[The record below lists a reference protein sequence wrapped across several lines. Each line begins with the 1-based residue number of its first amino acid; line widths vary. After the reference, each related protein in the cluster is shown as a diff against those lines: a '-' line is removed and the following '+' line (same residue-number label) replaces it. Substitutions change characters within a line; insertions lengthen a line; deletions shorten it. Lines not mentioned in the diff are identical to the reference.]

1 MDAAAPRAGGPAG
14 RTRGRLAWLGLVA
27 VAVLLPLLVRN
38 KFVHDVMILT
48 LLWAGIAGAWNIAG
62 GYAGQISLGHAA
74 FFGLGAYTSS
84 LLYVDLGLTPWAG
97 MLAGALLA
105 AVFAALLSAICLR
118 LRGPFFILAT
128 LAFAEVARIVAL
140 NWRSLTRGSEGL
152 EIMFQDSP
160 AHFMFK
166 DKLPYTYLALLFAAG
181 ILALCRALEGSR
193 LGYWLRATREEED
206 AAEAMGIDTF
216 RVKVAGMILSAALTA
231 LGGSFFAQYFL
242 FLEPGHVFS
251 FEISVQLPLI
261 CVVGGVGT
269 ALGPFLGALLIVP
282 ASELLRAWLGGAAS
296 GLYLSLY
303 ALLLITVVLFMPEGL
318 VGRFAPRR
326 RPAT

>member
-1 MDAAAPRAGGPAG
+1 M
-14 RTRGRLAWLGLVA
+14 
-27 VAVLLPLLVRN
+27 
-38 KFVHDVMILT
+38 
-48 LLWAGIAGAWNIAG
+48 
-62 GYAGQISLGHAA
+62 
-74 FFGLGAYTSS
+74 TS
-84 LLYVDLGLTPWAG
+84 TP
-97 MLAGALLA
+97 
-105 AVFAALLSAICLR
+105 V
-118 LRGPFFILAT
+118 
-128 LAFAEVARIVAL
+128 
-140 NWRSLTRGSEGL
+140 GS
-152 EIMFQDSP
+152 
-160 AHFMFK
+160 
-166 DKLPYTYLALLFAAG
+166 AAG

-303 ALLLITVVLFMPEGL
+303 ALLLIAVVLFMPEGL